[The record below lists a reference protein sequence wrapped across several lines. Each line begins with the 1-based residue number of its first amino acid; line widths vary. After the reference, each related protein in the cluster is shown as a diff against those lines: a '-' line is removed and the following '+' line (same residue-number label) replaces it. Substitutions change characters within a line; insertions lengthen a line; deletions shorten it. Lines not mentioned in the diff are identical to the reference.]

1 MTPEIFLALSP
12 LGVCVT
18 TADFAFSATEN
29 QSLTLWKK
37 AKNRVFTQTP
47 LGERVA
53 HAGAFFSR
61 GGPGEGVSRHK
72 QQTLWKTRV
81 CAGWRRAQLCVS
93 ASNPV
98 YHPCHACLQTP
109 FRTRPASFQT
119 PVAELRSAPAGS
131 SPFFP
136 NSFENSRNLGEKAR
150 GLLDLWVT
158 FCFHF
163 LTGGKAGN
171 QIEQFDLDS

>member
-1 MTPEIFLALSP
+1 MGQPDP
-12 LGVCVT
+12 
-18 TADFAFSATEN
+18 
-29 QSLTLWKK
+29 
-37 AKNRVFTQTP
+37 P
-47 LGERVA
+47 
-53 HAGAFFSR
+53 AGAERSSAFRLPIRFTALVT
-61 GGPGEGVSRHK
+61 PVSRRHF
-72 QQTLWKTRV
+72 
-81 CAGWRRAQLCVS
+81 APGQLPS
-93 ASNPV
+93 
-98 YHPCHACLQTP
+98 
-109 FRTRPASFQT
+109 R
-119 PVAELRSAPAGS
+119 LRHGG